1 MEAKKYVELSD
12 RTCKHIGEEGLLVV
26 PAQYDLIHAAF
37 GIAGES
43 GEIVDAVK
51 KHVFYGKPL
60 DVKNLREEVGDVMWY
75 IALMCRTLNV
85 TLEELMQENIDK
97 LTARYPEKY
106 TDELAITRLDKQ

>member
-12 RTCKHIGEEGLLVV
+12 RTCKHIGEDGLVV
-26 PAQYDLIHAAF
+26 APAQYDLIHAAF

-60 DVKNLREEVGDVMWY
+60 DVANLREEVGDVMWY
-75 IALMCRTLNV
+75 IALMCRTLGV
-85 TLEELMQENIDK
+85 TLEELMQENINK

-106 TDELAITRLDKQ
+106 SDELAITRLDKQ